1 MQIGKKKTPKADR
14 GKSLEERV
22 AALEKAVEKLEGK
35 AAGGEGGR

>member
-22 AALEKAVEKLEGK
+22 AALEKAVAKRQK
-35 AAGGEGGR
+35 DAGVKNG